1 MVQRPPGGPR
11 EAPKE
16 GKPGGQAGGPPGG
29 PREAPQEG
37 QQRAAGG
44 PQEAPHAYGQEGTAE
59 TAVVAPHKA
68 FAGPAQSKL
77 ATTTASPLYCRWA
90 QPRPR
95 GTFIIR
101 GPSKITGTI
110 MLTPIR

>member
-1 MVQRPPGGPR
+1 MVQRPPGGPQ

-44 PQEAPHAYGQEGTAE
+44 PQEAPQEGTTE
-59 TAVVAPHKA
+59 TAVCSGLRAGLALRYQMRLEGARAPPTPMLLW
-68 FAGPAQSKL
+68 PA
-77 ATTTASPLYCRWA
+77 
-90 QPRPR
+90 
-95 GTFIIR
+95 
-101 GPSKITGTI
+101 
-110 MLTPIR
+110 